1 MAAPAL
7 TYTQRTDFGVSNG
20 PTFSG
25 TTVVPD
31 TGLGTEN
38 YRAYSAAAPLTV
50 TTIID
55 AVGFLVANLVAF
67 GFKMSQDLA
76 QSPAPSAAEVAAAT
90 VTIHIKNVDG
100 GAADY
105 DITLAVGEAASFV
118 TIPAVFT
125 NDCTSITVDGD
136 PAGAVDCVIEGIV
149 TLAA

>member
-1 MAAPAL
+1 MPAPAV

-38 YRAYSAAAPLTV
+38 YRAYSASALNTATTV
-50 TTIID
+50 ID
-55 AVGFLVANLVAF
+55 AVAF
-67 GFKMSQDLA
+67 GFKMSVDPV
-76 QSPAPSAAEVAAAT
+76 QSGAPTPAELAAAT
-90 VTIHIKNVDG
+90 VTVHIVNVDG
-100 GAADY
+100 GMADY
-105 DITLAVGEAASFV
+105 DIVLAVGEADSYT

-125 NDCTSITVDGD
+125 NDCTSIEVDGD
-136 PAGAVDCVIEGIV
+136 AVVDCVIEGIV